1 MPDHES
7 EQQLSDLGKRIHEAR
22 REAGLLPETQPST
35 QAGSGRGMQAG
46 FELVVAVLVCSFLG
60 LGADRMVGTTPL
72 FLLVGL
78 VLGFAAGMWSLYRSS
93 LDN

>member
-7 EQQLSDLGKRIHEAR
+7 EQQLKDLGKRIHEAR
-22 REAGLLPETQPST
+22 REAGLLPEPPAST
-35 QAGSGRGMQAG
+35 PAGSGRGMQAG

-60 LGADRMVGTTPL
+60 LGLDRMVGTTPL

-78 VLGFAAGMWSLYRSS
+78 VLGFAAGM
-93 LDN
+93 